1 MLVVSSYMPELVG
14 ICDRIA
20 VMVRG
25 RLGPARLTSE
35 IDEHQLL
42 LEATG

>member
-1 MLVVSSYMPELVG
+1 MVLSYMPELVG
-14 ICDRIA
+14 VCDRIA

-25 RLGPARLTSE
+25 RLGIPRPARELS
-35 IDEHQLL
+35 EHQLL